1 MIYAMIQARMGSTR
15 LPGKVM
21 KNIVGSPIL
30 EHLINRVK
38 SSEMIDNIIIVSS
51 DSPENESISDFC
63 NENNVKFFAGNEDD
77 VLDRFYQA
85 GLSYNLNDDDIIVR
99 ITGDCPLIDPLLIDN
114 IITQHINENNDYTSN
129 VIIRSFPDG
138 LDCEV
143 FNFSILK
150 DIWSKS
156 NLKSEREHVTLY
168 VRNNSDYYKIGD
180 YVSDKDLADLRWT
193 LDEKEDFI
201 FIETIYEK
209 LFNKDSLFS
218 TEDIL
223 ELLEK
228 EPELT
233 NINNMYECN
242 EGLSKSLK
250 EDMDLGKRHVN

>member
-99 ITGDCPLIDPLLIDN
+99 ITGDCPLIDPLIIDN

-168 VRNNSDYYKIGD
+168 VRNNSDSYKIGD

-209 LFNKDSLFS
+209 LFN
-218 TEDIL
+218 
-223 ELLEK
+223 
-228 EPELT
+228 
-233 NINNMYECN
+233 INNMYECN